1 MKQGTGI
8 CVFKKLGEKA
18 KELKKAADALQQEE
32 KNGAKGRNWRQNVK
46 VVEKSCIRGGEFS
59 LLFTQL
65 LSTLSLVDCCIAY
78 GSAEKIPS
86 STAWH
91 AVSTRIMFTVY
102 YKPRYVVTQF

>member
-46 VVEKSCIRGGEFS
+46 VVEKVSREDTFFNCVACCFNKDHVYC
-59 LLFTQL
+59 LLQT
-65 LSTLSLVDCCIAY
+65 
-78 GSAEKIPS
+78 K
-86 STAWH
+86 
-91 AVSTRIMFTVY
+91 
-102 YKPRYVVTQF
+102 